1 MTSTVIQDE
10 MKELKAVEAE
20 LKSLNEKSKEL
31 RSRKKELTSSILDW
45 LVKTDR
51 PGCMYEELVVLRGEG
66 KSKCPM
72 KKKEKEAAAIKVLEE
87 QGIQQP
93 EKIYENIKTAMSGER
108 EMEPKLSIKLAHSL

>member
-10 MKELKAVEAE
+10 MKELKAVEAQ
-20 LKSLNEKSKEL
+20 LKSLMEKTRGLK
-31 RSRKKELTSSILDW
+31 SRKKELTASILDW

-66 KSKCPM
+66 KSKCAM
-72 KKKEKEAAAIKVLEE
+72 KKKEKEAAAIKVLED

-93 EKIYENIKTAMSGER
+93 ERLYESMKMAMTGER
-108 EMEPKLSIKLAHSL
+108 EMEPKLSIKLAHS